1 MRSANPLL
9 AQWYGTNCA
18 KEFVV
23 TGDKS
28 CVFFT
33 CFTEQEFTKLNLAP
47 RRNKF
52 ARLAD
57 RIDNFEF
64 GSTGS
69 FAAKR
74 GGGCEMTW
82 LS

>member
-1 MRSANPLL
+1 LKAKKKNREKNGAPLPMRSANPLL

-33 CFTEQEFTKLNLAP
+33 CFTERKIYKSEPRAAP
-47 RRNKF
+47 
-52 ARLAD
+52 
-57 RIDNFEF
+57 
-64 GSTGS
+64 
-69 FAAKR
+69 
-74 GGGCEMTW
+74 
-82 LS
+82 

>member
-23 TGDKS
+23 TGKKS

-33 CFTEQEFTKLNLAP
+33 GFAERKITKLNLAL

-64 GSTGS
+64 KPAGS
-69 FAAKR
+69 FAEK
-74 GGGCEMTW
+74 GGGGASRRRT
-82 LS
+82 